1 MGRLTRQQAKIREA
15 EGNPPSPPT
24 ELPRGAPRRRKQAAA
39 ASQPILT
46 SESTEDASS
55 SSQQQDHTVPDQTL
69 REGNAGGYIN
79 PAQEAEDAG
88 ATREQK
94 DSLSDADRF
103 LQDFTPDYVLATL
116 EQQRAEEDVVR
127 PEVTHTSTPS
137 SSSSDAEAD
146 ADRFLRESTPDDV
159 PATSG
164 QYSAEEEV
172 VRPEVIHVPTPSPS
186 DADTDAD
193 PGRFLRDYSPDDVL
207 ATSGQHSAEEEAVR
221 PEVIHTPTP
230 SASDADYSLEDYTPD
245 HILAIYRQHIAG
257 KEVVRPEVMHT
268 PSPSP
273 SNTSAIFAQILSPT
287 QSPPVNGL
295 ATEAGPTSLSTG
307 EQATRVQSVSTQTD
321 GLAASVASPII
332 HTTPQ
337 PHSQPIVVRDASAQ
351 TDHRLDTFKAMGR
364 YGFNSG
370 IANIPNFC
378 DITLHLAGE
387 REIRITRVSDS
398 TIRAIADLL
407 EDERESSYGRN
418 WLTSEEIA
426 EAEAKKAAAEA
437 RAAAEVRAAADAR
450 EAAAEAQLA
459 AARAQVNV
467 SPENKRKRDDGIDM
481 PEARRR
487 RISLSPPPVLKLR
500 QRPARRMNWRKGNG
514 MGKSL
519 RATQIE
525 LAKDNP
531 FSNPEGGPYN
541 ANGELLL
548 SCKGHSQNQ
557 HEDPIEGDPAG
568 NIAVTNS
575 APADVS
581 SSGDTQA
588 HTAPSEADLNDEPA
602 PTQIDEPT
610 PETPQRGSWLPSM
623 FTSALRFVPR
633 IRRRQATSTANGPV
647 AQSEPRRPM
656 PLHSD
661 FGQRLQTSQLAAQ
674 KTFRT
679 KENIDSIR
687 KVKAERDR
695 IASEWEKLEDA
706 RRIAEEER
714 KTLELEKQDVADAH
728 RAALSSQPTG
738 SKRRRFS
745 PRVIPNPK
753 GVSYGLDPDFF
764 YASDSEDEEDANA
777 SRKSRRTSGPDDS
790 PSNTRLPNTAN
801 SSKVPAT
808 GPYTS
813 PSEQATKYTG
823 SRFADSPP
831 NVFGQ
836 SPPGF
841 KLTIAKD
848 DPRFNHSG
856 HFELPDFSSSSEEDS
871 GEEEEIASPIADK
884 SRSAQPSAN
893 KGTVGQGSDHAVS
906 TSSSRK
912 PEGASRFPP
921 ATPAKK
927 SGLATAEKR
936 WDPEAA
942 KTLER
947 NRELLRAKIAGQS
960 RSVLSPKDIQNSP
973 SKPHIPNQLGS
984 QQAVQ
989 PTVPAIFFQPQQ
1001 ADPGAPVVPGEKSIE
1016 SQDDEGGFSIMGAA
1030 RRTSP
1035 KSTAQ
1040 KLVET
1045 LATQRERL
1053 AGLQSYDTYQQTMDP
1068 EARGLVEST
1077 WDARDDAAAAE
1088 SFQTTYADFVASQK
1102 QDTARPEPSISRTS
1116 PRVADD
1122 DDVIDD
1128 EDHASLYDDDEDR
1141 FDEEHDD
1148 DAGDELPDQSEQ
1160 DGRTNKAHT
1169 LPTPTALQEFNMD
1182 PEVAAYLADR
1192 WTAEDE
1198 AYAKENFK
1206 TGYATQP
1213 AF

>member
-24 ELPRGAPRRRKQAAA
+24 ELPRGAPRRRKQAADTT
-39 ASQPILT
+39 QPIIT
-46 SESTEDASS
+46 SETTEDASS

-69 REGNAGGYIN
+69 REGNAGGYVN
-79 PAQEAEDAG
+79 YAQDAEGAED
-88 ATREQK
+88 TREQK

-103 LQDFTPDYVLATL
+103 LQDFTPDCVL
-116 EQQRAEEDVVR
+116 
-127 PEVTHTSTPS
+127 
-137 SSSSDAEAD
+137 
-146 ADRFLRESTPDDV
+146 
-159 PATSG
+159 ATSG
-164 QYSAEEEV
+164 QHSAEEEV
-172 VRPEVIHVPTPSPS
+172 VRPEVIHKPTPSPS
-186 DADTDAD
+186 DADPDAD

-207 ATSGQHSAEEEAVR
+207 ATSGQHSAEEDVVR

-230 SASDADYSLEDYTPD
+230 SPSDACPYLEDYTPD
-245 HILAIYRQHIAG
+245 EILAIYRRHMPE

-268 PSPSP
+268 PTPSPSNMAP
-273 SNTSAIFAQILSPT
+273 SNTSAIFAQILNPT

-295 ATEAGPTSLSTG
+295 ATKAGPTSLSTG

-332 HTTPQ
+332 HTTRQ

-370 IANIPNFC
+370 IANIPEFC

-398 TIRAIADLL
+398 TIRAIADML
-407 EDERESSYGRN
+407 ENERESSYGRN

-426 EAEAKKAAAEA
+426 EAEAEAKKAAAEA
-437 RAAAEVRAAADAR
+437 REAEAKKAAAEAR
-450 EAAAEAQLA
+450 EAAAEARLA

-467 SPENKRKRDDGIDM
+467 SPENKRKRDDEIDR

-487 RISLSPPPVLKLR
+487 RISLSPPPVLKPR
-500 QRPARRMNWRKGNG
+500 QHPARRMNWRRG

-519 RATQIE
+519 RATQAA
-525 LAKDNP
+525 LPQDTSLLNP
-531 FSNPEGGPYN
+531 GAGPYN

-548 SCKGHSQNQ
+548 SRKSHSQNQ
-557 HEDPIEGDPAG
+557 HEDLIEGDPAG

-575 APADVS
+575 VPVEIIS
-581 SSGDTQA
+581 SSDVQG
-588 HTAPSEADLNDEPA
+588 HTAPSEADLDDGPA
-602 PTQIDEPT
+602 PTQIDEP
-610 PETPQRGSWLPSM
+610 PPQTPQRGSWLPSM
-623 FTSALRFVPR
+623 FTSALRFVPN
-633 IRRRQATSTANGPV
+633 IRRRQATSTADAPDQRV
-647 AQSEPRRPM
+647 AQTEPRRPM
-656 PLHSD
+656 PMHSD

-687 KVKAERDR
+687 KVKAERDK
-695 IASEWEKLEDA
+695 ISLEWEKLEEA

-728 RAALSSQPTG
+728 RAALSSEPTS
-738 SKRRRFS
+738 SKRRRHS

-777 SRKSRRTSGPDDS
+777 SRKSRRTSGPDAS
-790 PSNTRLPNTAN
+790 PSDTRLPNTPN

-808 GPYTS
+808 GSYTS
-813 PSEQATKYTG
+813 PSEQATTYTG

-871 GEEEEIASPIADK
+871 GEEEETASPFADK
-884 SRSAQPSAN
+884 SRSAQPSATTGN
-893 KGTVGQGSDHAVS
+893 AAS
-906 TSSSRK
+906 TSSLQK
-912 PEGASRFPP
+912 PVGASMFPP

-927 SGLATAEKR
+927 SGVATAEKR

-973 SKPHIPNQLGS
+973 NKPHVPNQLGS

-989 PTVPAIFFQPQQ
+989 PTVPAIFFQPPQ
-1001 ADPGAPVVPGEKSIE
+1001 ADPGAPVAPSETSIE
-1016 SQDDEGGFSIMGAA
+1016 SQEDEGGFSILGAA

-1045 LATQRERL
+1045 LATQRDRL
-1053 AGLQSYDTYQQTMDP
+1053 TGLQSYEMYQQNMDA

-1088 SFQTTYADFVASQK
+1088 SFQTTYADFVTSQK
-1102 QDTARPEPSISRTS
+1102 QDTARPEPSISRTF

-1122 DDVIDD
+1122 NDDVIDD
-1128 EDHASLYDDDEDR
+1128 EDHASLYDDDEDHD
-1141 FDEEHDD
+1141 DEEHGD
-1148 DAGDELPDQSEQ
+1148 DAGDELPDESEQ
-1160 DGRTNKAHT
+1160 DGRTNRAHT
-1169 LPTPTALQEFNMD
+1169 LPTPTALQGFNMD

-1206 TGYATQP
+1206 TGYATQS